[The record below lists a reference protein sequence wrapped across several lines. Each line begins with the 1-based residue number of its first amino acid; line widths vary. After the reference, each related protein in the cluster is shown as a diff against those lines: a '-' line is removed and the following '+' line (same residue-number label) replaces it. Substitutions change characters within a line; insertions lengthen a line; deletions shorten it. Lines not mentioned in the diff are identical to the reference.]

1 MVLNYTCLVSV
12 DLCFSFSPVLVI
24 WVSFSVYCQFIDFAH
39 LFVVGFVFFFPY
51 RLSAFITHSIYLKKK
66 TYPFYI
72 LPLTFVF
79 DVFCHISFKVKLV
92 NIFFLD
98 CFMVCVIP

>member
-66 TYPFYI
+66 NLPFLY
-72 LPLTFVF
+72 LAFNL
-79 DVFCHISFKVKLV
+79 
-92 NIFFLD
+92 
-98 CFMVCVIP
+98 CF